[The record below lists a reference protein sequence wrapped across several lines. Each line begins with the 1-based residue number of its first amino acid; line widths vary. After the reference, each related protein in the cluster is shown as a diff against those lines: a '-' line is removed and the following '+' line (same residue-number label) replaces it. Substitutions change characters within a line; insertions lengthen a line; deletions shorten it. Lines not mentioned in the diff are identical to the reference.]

1 MCTVIILRR
10 PRHKW
15 PFIMGANRDEM
26 ADRAWR
32 PPARHWPDREE
43 VVAGLDLLA
52 GGSWLGVNDAG
63 VVAGVLNREGSLGP
77 ETGRRSRG
85 ELVLEALD
93 HADAADAAKALSD
106 LDPRSYRSFNMVV
119 ADNRDA
125 FWLRGLGQT
134 VQEQVEVLPIP
145 PGISMITALDR
156 NDPKSARIRAY
167 LPRFERAAPPDPDA
181 SGAASFADWERLLAS
196 RVSEAAEAGLN
207 EAGAAGAMCIVT
219 PGGFG
224 TVSSSIIAL
233 PAPEPAGKK
242 PVWRFAAGRPGEV
255 AYEPVAL

>member
-1 MCTVIILRR
+1 MCTVVILRR

-125 FWLRGLGQT
+125 FWLRGLGMSAQDR
-134 VQEQVEVLPIP
+134 VEVLPIP

-181 SGAASFADWERLLAS
+181 GSAASFADWERLLAS
-196 RVSEAAEAGLN
+196 RVTEAAEAGLN

-233 PAPEPAGKK
+233 PAPGSGAKK
-242 PVWRFAAGRPGEV
+242 PVWRFAAGRPGEA